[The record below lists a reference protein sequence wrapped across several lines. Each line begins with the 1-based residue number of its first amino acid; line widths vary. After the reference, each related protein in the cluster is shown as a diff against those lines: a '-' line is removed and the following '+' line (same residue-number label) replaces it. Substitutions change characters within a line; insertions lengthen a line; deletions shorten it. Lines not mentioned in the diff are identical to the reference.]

1 MLIDFIQNQNSVEFS
16 YVNNKGYIEV
26 EELFMEPNSPN
37 GFYQIMETT
46 EDDPDKLQNLSSFR
60 GSPLKKEIAKS
71 FRKLNQN
78 EFINVTLKELNP
90 ELYEKINWLREPKI
104 YSIDIETQIT
114 DEYGYSDEDHADNEI
129 ISISITNENLN
140 TILFIVKNPKE
151 PLKELPIK
159 SKNYIESLLEAQL
172 GKYYNMAGPNQN
184 QPCAFSIQE
193 FDTEADMLV
202 AFVAAVQKYFHM
214 IIGWNIFGYDLK
226 YIFKRCDKLGID
238 YKKMSP
244 VNALAPEKKSIN
256 LALEVPLKYP
266 RHRLAADYMRIF
278 KASETFRN
286 LDSYSLDNVSHVVL
300 ELGKVTY
307 EGNLRKLYEDDYLKF
322 VAYALV
328 DTILVM
334 LLHLQ
339 TNLLSTYFFQSYYNS
354 LPYMRLN
361 QNPISEALIYRE
373 LRRKNLFIVES
384 EYPKKV
390 YNSYPG
396 GFVKLPT
403 VHEVLAAMGI
413 DFNSLYP
420 NAMISCY
427 LSFDNKFD
435 DTIKMDEFGKPIN
448 EFNRAKFEKYKS
460 MGYCITPMGRIY
472 KADENNIY
480 TQIEKNLL
488 AERKIYKKAKEDI
501 YMNIIPS
508 IEAEI
513 ERRKSLKV

>member
-1 MLIDFIQNQNSVEFS
+1 MLIDFIQNTNSVEFS
-16 YVNNKGYIEV
+16 YVNEKGYIEV

-37 GFYQIMETT
+37 GFYQIVETS
-46 EDDPDKLQNLSSFR
+46 EDDPDKLEGLKSFK
-60 GSPLKKEIAKS
+60 GNPLKKEIAKS

-78 EFINVTLKELNP
+78 EFINETLKELNP
-90 ELYEKINWLREPKI
+90 ELFKKINLLKEPKP
-104 YSIDIETQIT
+104 YSVDIEVKIT

-129 ISISITNENLN
+129 ISISFTNENLN

-151 PLKELPIK
+151 PLANLPIK
-159 SKNYIESLLEAQL
+159 SKNYIESLLEKQL
-172 GKYYNMAGPNQN
+172 GKYYNMAGQTHD

-202 AFVAAVQKYFHM
+202 AFVAAVNKYFHM

-226 YIFKRCDKLGID
+226 YIFRRCDKKGID

-244 VNALAPEKKSIN
+244 VNALSPEKNSIN
-256 LALEVPLKYP
+256 LALEVPIKYP

-278 KASETFRN
+278 KASELYKT
-286 LDSYSLDNVSHVVL
+286 LDSFSLDNVSNVVL
-300 ELGKVTY
+300 GLGKVSY
-307 EGNLRKLYEDDYLKF
+307 DGNLRKLYEEDYLKF

-339 TNLLSTYFFQSYYNS
+339 TNLLSTYFFQSFYNA
-354 LPYMRLN
+354 LPYMKLN

-390 YNSYPG
+390 YNNYQG
-396 GFVKLPT
+396 GYVKLPT
-403 VHEVLAAMGI
+403 VHEVLAAMGV

-420 NAMISCY
+420 NSMISGY

-435 DTIKMDEFGKPIN
+435 DTIKMDEFGKPVN
-448 EFNRAKFEKYKS
+448 EYNEQKFEKYKS

-480 TQIEKNLL
+480 TSIEKNLL

-501 YMNIIPS
+501 FMNIIPS

-513 ERRKSLKV
+513 ERRKSQV